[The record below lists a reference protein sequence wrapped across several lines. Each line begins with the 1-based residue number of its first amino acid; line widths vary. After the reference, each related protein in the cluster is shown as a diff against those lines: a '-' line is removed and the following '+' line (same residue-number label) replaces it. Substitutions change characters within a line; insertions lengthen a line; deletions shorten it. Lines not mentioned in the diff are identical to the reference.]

1 MYWSKAS
8 KFGKLL
14 LTMKK
19 YLIILAL
26 PLLIAASLPTLPK
39 SGKSLQDFVPRGWHI
54 LAVTEGD
61 IDADSDSD
69 IVLALADDREKT
81 LKESDSKQYPRLL
94 VFLARDG
101 DHYNL
106 VATSDKVLLA
116 KDSAGDHFSKPIVED
131 GAVIVAHKDVGK
143 QRKTVTHRFQYKDG
157 TWYLAKTTTQTPAS
171 NGSSTTTVETDYTTG
186 KQIQKT
192 SGTGKKGIL
201 KYINFTPKPM
211 TSISAFNIGQT
222 MMDIDNVGQ

>member
-1 MYWSKAS
+1 
-8 KFGKLL
+8 
-14 LTMKK
+14 MKK
-19 YLIILAL
+19 YFLTVAL
-26 PLLIAASLPTLPK
+26 PLLMAASLPTLPK
-39 SGKSLQDFVPRGWHI
+39 SGKSLQDFVPGGWHI

-69 IVLALADDREKT
+69 IVLALADDREKK
-81 LKESDSKQYPRLL
+81 LKDTGSKQYPRLL

-116 KDSAGDHFSKPIVED
+116 KDSEGDHFSKPLVED
-131 GAVIVAHKDVGK
+131 GAVIVTHKAIGK
-143 QRKTVTHRFQYKDG
+143 QRTTVAHRFQYKDG
-157 TWYLAKTTTQTPAS
+157 TWYLAKTTTQTPTA
-171 NGSSTTTVETDYTTG
+171 NGNTTTVETDHTTG
-186 KQIQKT
+186 KQSQQT
-192 SGTGKKGIL
+192 SSSGKKGIL

-211 TSISAFNIGQT
+211 TPISAFNIGQT